1 VLDVNG
7 DLLIYHVLLA
17 LKPFY
22 HKPFELVIDFTHTCA
37 DNRFRVRYRG
47 MDHCMLVMQYSHLAS
62 FSSQFAGHPE

>member
-1 VLDVNG
+1 MVGCCRRVLDVNG

-37 DNRFRVRYRG
+37 DNRFRVC
-47 MDHCMLVMQYSHLAS
+47 DSEIVVICVLSLVLVVLYLVL
-62 FSSQFAGHPE
+62 

>member
-37 DNRFRVRYRG
+37 DNRFRVS
-47 MDHCMLVMQYSHLAS
+47 CSSFNSHRL
-62 FSSQFAGHPE
+62 QTDRTDRQTVRTMVR